1 MTVLSPVRT
10 VTGHPLRAETVRGFA
25 PWAGAAVVLTL
36 GVLLAASSAR
46 WQGGWAETAA
56 ELHKAQLLVVPLA
69 AAAGCWQGGRER
81 RRRTGELLTT
91 AVRPPLARFLAS
103 ALPVAVWVAVGQLL
117 AVGLALLATWPY
129 ALGDRPH
136 LALVPGDVVASASA
150 VLVGHVVG
158 RAVPSR
164 LAAPLLAMAGY
175 VGLGVVTMS
184 RKGPGRHL
192 DPAFP
197 VVDGSVPLWW
207 QPVAMAVWTGGIA
220 AAAVLAYAARRR
232 VTALLPL
239 AAALATGALL
249 VQTGDGL
256 WHTDPLARRQV
267 CDTSTTPAVCVSA
280 RYPGML
286 PQVRDALSGVTGKL
300 KGVRNLP
307 VRWEDR
313 AGEPRVD
320 EAQLPNLT
328 PFGWTVVRG
337 RLTDP
342 RAFAWEAV
350 EMLGP
355 GRDCPERQP
364 TERVQRADDAVE
376 HYLAPSPAE
385 EHFDRLYARGT
396 PAQRAEFEKRRA
408 ARARL
413 AAMGDEERRDWLSA
427 YFAAAG
433 TCAGLNEVPTL

>member
-1 MTVLSPVRT
+1 MTSLPTVRT
-10 VTGHPLRAETVRGFA
+10 ITGHPLRAETVRGFA
-25 PWAGAAVVLTL
+25 SWAGAAVVLTL
-36 GVLLAASSAR
+36 GVLLAGSSPR
-46 WQGGWAETAA
+46 WQGGWAETAT
-56 ELHKAQLLVVPLA
+56 ELHNAQLIVVPLA
-69 AAAGCWQGGRER
+69 AAAGCRQGGRER

-150 VLVGHVVG
+150 VLAGHVVG

-175 VGLGVVTMS
+175 VGLGILAVS
-184 RKGPGRHL
+184 REGAGRHL
-192 DPAFP
+192 NPAFP
-197 VVDGSVPLWW
+197 AGDDSVPLWW
-207 QPVAMAVWTGGIA
+207 QSVAMAVWTAGLA

-232 VTALLPL
+232 AGALLPL
-239 AAALATGALL
+239 AAATTAGALL
-249 VQTGDGL
+249 VLTGDGL

-267 CDTSTTPAVCVSA
+267 CDTSVTPAVCVNA
-280 RYPGML
+280 RYAGLL
-286 PQVRDALSGVTGKL
+286 PQVSKALSGVTGKL
-300 KGVRNLP
+300 EGVRNVP
-307 VRWEDR
+307 VRWEDHLGAPR
-313 AGEPRVD
+313 GGEA
-320 EAQLPNLT
+320 ELPNLT
-328 PFGWTVVRG
+328 PIGWSLVRG

-342 RAFAWEAV
+342 VDFAWQSVAALSGHDECDEV
-350 EMLGP
+350 P
-355 GRDCPERQP
+355 P
-364 TERVQRADDAVE
+364 RVYRTDEAVE
-376 HYLAPSPAE
+376 HYLAPSPGEAY
-385 EHFDRLYARGT
+385 FDELSARGT
-396 PAQRAEFEKRRA
+396 PAQRAELQKRRA